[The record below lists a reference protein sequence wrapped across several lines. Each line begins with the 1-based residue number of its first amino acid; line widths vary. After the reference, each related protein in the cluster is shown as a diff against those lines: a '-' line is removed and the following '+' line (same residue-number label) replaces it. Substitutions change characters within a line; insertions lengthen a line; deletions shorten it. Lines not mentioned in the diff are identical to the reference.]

1 MSTRVAFPL
10 LLLSLSA
17 AAIADLDPPPPGAH
31 VWVGDHRLHL
41 NCQGSGSPTVV
52 FESGLGG
59 SSLDWVLVQP
69 AVATRTRA
77 CTYDRAG
84 YAWSDAGPLPRND
97 VSIISDLNHLLSNG
111 SVAGPY
117 VLVGHSLGGLIV
129 QRYAQQN
136 PNRVAGLVLIDATH
150 EDQLRRLEQ
159 AAVASARA
167 RARARGW
174 TATVAWE
181 SGVVVPEG
189 LPEEVRVVAQAFSAR
204 VRSMVT
210 RRSEMGYLLQSSRGD
225 GPIGALPDVPLVVIS
240 HRIADGAA
248 DASASDAARA
258 AIWMD
263 MQRDLARRAQRS
275 RHVIARTPGHY
286 VQVLEPGT
294 VIDAIHDVVDQHR
307 ADQNEK

>member
-1 MSTRVAFPL
+1 MSTRAACQL
-10 LLLSLSA
+10 LLLSMSA
-17 AAIADLDPPPPGAH
+17 AVAADLDPPPPGAH

-41 NCQGSGSPTVV
+41 NCQGSGSPTVI

-69 AVATRTRA
+69 AVATLTRA

-136 PNRVAGLVLIDATH
+136 RNRVAGLVLIDATH

-189 LPEEVRVVAQAFSAR
+189 LPEEVRVVAQTFSAR
-204 VRSMVT
+204 ARSMVT

-225 GPIGALPDVPLVVIS
+225 GPIGELPDVPLVVIS
-240 HRIADGAA
+240 HRIIDGAA
-248 DASASDAARA
+248 GASASDAARA
-258 AIWMD
+258 EIWMD

-275 RHVIARTPGHY
+275 RHVIAQTPGHY
-286 VQVLEPGT
+286 VHVLEPGI

-307 ADQNEK
+307 ADQDEK

>member
-181 SGVVVPEG
+181 SAIVVPEG

-225 GPIGALPDVPLVVIS
+225 GPTGALPDVPLVVIS
-240 HRIADGAA
+240 HRIIDGAA

-307 ADQNEK
+307 ADEK

>member
-1 MSTRVAFPL
+1 MSTRVACQL
-10 LLLSLSA
+10 LLLSVSA
-17 AAIADLDPPPPGAH
+17 AAAADVDPPPPGAH

-69 AVATRTRA
+69 AVAMRTRA

-136 PNRVAGLVLIDATH
+136 PDRVAGLVLIDATH

-167 RARARGW
+167 RARASGW

-181 SGVVVPEG
+181 SAAVVPEG

-210 RRSEMGYLLQSSRGD
+210 RRSEMGYLRRGSRGN
-225 GPIGALPDVPLVVIS
+225 GSIALPDVPLVVIS
-240 HRIADGAA
+240 HRIADRAA

-258 AIWMD
+258 EIWMD

-275 RHVIARTPGHY
+275 RHVIARTQGHY
-286 VQVLEPGT
+286 IQVLEPGT

-307 ADQNEK
+307 AGHDEE